1 MRNILVIRLLVTLSI
16 LATLGPFN
24 GNADQKSLFAQS
36 PAGQQE
42 SEDGSRT
49 ATDAATEVEIQRKF
63 NKLRREI
70 LDDRADSIRLWL
82 TGIAVLFAVL
92 ALAFA
97 ALLYVVFKRSQ
108 EYGRELQ
115 GIVEEARV
123 HAAEAGKFAEE
134 AGKFAEEARSYGEK
148 DDEPMR
154 IMADADLILAQTQ
167 VVEDFSR
174 DPGRA
179 GASAIAD
186 ARRLEEDGNLNEAVD
201 RWRHIANVA
210 EGTNDELAAL
220 AFRSIGDLSEK
231 ISRSAES

>member
-1 MRNILVIRLLVTLSI
+1 MRNILVFRLLATVLI
-16 LATLGPFN
+16 LAALMPLYGSS
-24 GNADQKSLFAQS
+24 DQKPLLAQS

-42 SEDGSRT
+42 SEDVSSS
-49 ATDAATEVEIQRKF
+49 AIDAAAEVEIQRRF
-63 NKLRREI
+63 NELRREI
-70 LDDRADSIRLWL
+70 LDDRADSIRWWLW
-82 TGIAVLFAVL
+82 GIAFLFAVL
-92 ALAFA
+92 VSAFA
-97 ALLYVVFKRSQ
+97 VFFYVVIRRSQ
-108 EYGRELQ
+108 EYGRVLRE
-115 GIVEEARV
+115 IVEEARG

-134 AGKFAEEARSYGEK
+134 TRSYAVK

-154 IMADADLILAQTQ
+154 IMAEADLTLAKTQ
-167 VVEDFSR
+167 VGEDFSR

-186 ARRLEEDGNLNEAVD
+186 ARQLEEDGNLGEAVE

-231 ISRSAES
+231 MSRGAES